1 MCGYVSWYT
10 DHKTTKK
17 PGLLLVAIPDLG
29 IHCKESDFRISRGEG
44 SYTNADYA

>member
-1 MCGYVSWYT
+1 MVMYPGIQT
-10 DHKTTKK
+10 IGQQKK

-29 IHCKESDFRISRGEG
+29 IHCKELDFRISKGEG